1 MFISLRWSLH
11 TLEGSSPT
19 DRLVAV
25 SLLWAALLLL
35 HLSCALPSFAWTHQ
49 TYGANT
55 KSIFSIFSASLLEL
69 RSFSIRNITLAYRER
84 LLLLAPTA
92 KQRFSVYENRVFFVL
107 HFVLCALWASVMI
120 SSISIHIHPSIHL
133 LLKENTKYKTTATA
147 QNTQHAVL
155 SLSCVYSTHN
165 TVVLLKSGLRW
176 YWW

>member
-19 DRLVAV
+19 HRLVAV
-25 SLLWAALLLL
+25 SLLWAVLLLL

-55 KSIFSIFSASLLEL
+55 KSIFSIFPASLLEL

-92 KQRFSVYENRVFFVL
+92 EQRFSVYENRVFFVL

-120 SSISIHIHPSIHL
+120 SSISIHPSI
-133 LLKENTKYKTTATA
+133 YCWRKT
-147 QNTQHAVL
+147 QNIKQQQQHKHTTRCSFTFV
-155 SLSCVYSTHN
+155 CIFHT
-165 TVVLLKSGLRW
+165 
-176 YWW
+176 